1 MAATSPR
8 ISPRIA
14 AIFDMDDTLLNGS
27 SGRMLFDWLR
37 QKKMLS
43 PYFRRRDIPQV
54 IGAALLYKLNLLDP
68 SWFLLRMGRAAAGAD
83 AAEMWAISRRWF
95 REMLVPAISPDG
107 VKRLKWH
114 TAQGHL
120 PVICS
125 GSSQFAV
132 ELVAGHLGIE
142 QTVCTEWLIEN
153 GKLTGELRQPLAYG
167 EGKVHWMERWAEAN
181 RVDLAG
187 SYFYTDHIS
196 DRPLLERVAHPV
208 AVNPDPKLARLA
220 KKEGWD
226 VLAWGEQG

>member
-1 MAATSPR
+1 MSL
-8 ISPRIA
+8 SSGQIA

-27 SGRMLFDWLR
+27 SGRMLFTWLR
-37 QKKMLS
+37 EKDMLNR
-43 PYFRRRDIPQV
+43 YFRRRDIPQV
-54 IGAALLYKLNLLDP
+54 ILAALLYKLHLLDP
-68 SWFLLRMGRAAAGAD
+68 TWFLLRMGRAAAGAD
-83 AAEMWAISRRWF
+83 AAEMWTISRRWF
-95 REMLVPAISPDG
+95 REMLVPAISPNG

-132 ELVAGHLGIE
+132 ELVAGHLGI
-142 QTVCTEWLIEN
+142 QHTICTEWIVEE

-167 EGKVHWMERWAEAN
+167 EGKVYWMERWSETN
-181 RVDLAG
+181 RVDLTS

-208 AVNPDPKLARLA
+208 AVNPDRKLARFAQSQNWEILS
-220 KKEGWD
+220 WR
-226 VLAWGEQG
+226 

>member
-1 MAATSPR
+1 MTES
-8 ISPRIA
+8 SPRIA

-27 SGRMLFDWLR
+27 SGRMLFTWLR
-37 QKKMLS
+37 QKGMLNR
-43 PYFRRRDIPQV
+43 YFRRRDIPQV
-54 IGAALLYKLNLLDP
+54 AMAGLLYKLHLLDP

-83 AAEMWAISRRWF
+83 TTEMWNISRRWF
-95 REMLVPAISPDG
+95 REMLVPAINPEG

-114 TAQGHL
+114 RAQGHL

-132 ELVAGHLGIE
+132 DLVAAHLGIE
-142 QTVCTEWLIEN
+142 HTICTEWIVEG
-153 GKLTGELRQPLAYG
+153 GKLTGELRQPLVYG
-167 EGKVHWMERWAEAN
+167 QGKVHWMERWAGETG
-181 RVDLAG
+181 VDLAR

-220 KKEGWD
+220 EKQGWD
-226 VLAWGEQG
+226 VVAWRA

>member
-1 MAATSPR
+1 MNQSP
-8 ISPRIA
+8 PRIA

-27 SGRMLFDWLR
+27 SGRMLFSWLR
-37 QKKMLS
+37 EKKMLNR
-43 PYFRRRDIPQV
+43 YFRRRDIPQV
-54 IGAALLYKLNLLDP
+54 AMAGLLYKLHLLDP
-68 SWFLLRMGRAAAGAD
+68 TWFLLRMGRAAAVAD
-83 AAEMWAISRRWF
+83 ALEILSISRRWF
-95 REMLVPAISPDG
+95 REMLVPAINPEG

-114 TAQGHL
+114 RAQGHL

-132 ELVAGHLGIE
+132 ELVAAHLGIG
-142 QTVCTEWLIEN
+142 QTICTEWLIED

-167 EGKVHWMERWAEAN
+167 EGKVHWMERWAETN

-208 AVNPDPKLARLA
+208 AVNPDPKLTRLA
-220 KKEGWD
+220 QAQDWEI
-226 VLAWGEQG
+226 LAWR

>member
-1 MAATSPR
+1 MTNSPTR
-8 ISPRIA
+8 VA
-14 AIFDMDDTLLNGS
+14 AIFDMDDTLLVGS
-27 SGRMLFDWLR
+27 SGRMLFTWLR
-37 QKKMLS
+37 EKGMLNR
-43 PYFRRRDIPQV
+43 YFRRRDIPQV
-54 IGAALLYKLNLLDP
+54 ALAAVLYKLHLLDP

-83 AAEMWAISRRWF
+83 AAEMWTVSRRWF
-95 REMLVPAISPDG
+95 REMLVPAINPKG

-132 ELVAGHLGIE
+132 ELVAQHLSIK
-142 QTVCTEWLIEN
+142 QSVCTEWLIEN
-153 GKLTGELRQPLAYG
+153 GKLTGELRQPLAIG
-167 EGKVHWMERWAEAN
+167 QGKVHWMERWAGEN
-181 RVDLAG
+181 GVDLSR

-220 KKEGWD
+220 ARRGWD
-226 VLAWGEQG
+226 VLTWD

>member
-1 MAATSPR
+1 MSLPPTP
-8 ISPRIA
+8 IA

-27 SGRMLFDWLR
+27 SGRMIFAWLR
-37 QKKMLS
+37 EKGMLNR
-43 PYFRRRDIPQV
+43 YFRRREIPQV
-54 IGAALLYKLNLLDP
+54 AAASLLYKLHLLDP

-83 AAEMWAISRRWF
+83 AAEMWTISRRWF

-132 ELVAGHLGIE
+132 ELIAQHLGIQ
-142 QTVCTEWLIEN
+142 QTVCTEWLIDH
-153 GKLTGELRQPLAYG
+153 GKLTGELRQPLAFG
-167 EGKVHWMERWAEAN
+167 QGKVHWMERWAATN
-181 RVDLAG
+181 RVDLAS

-208 AVNPDPKLARLA
+208 AVNPEPKLARLA
-220 KKEGWD
+220 RTQNWEI
-226 VLAWGEQG
+226 LAWR